1 MSDHDEFGAFLVG
14 FVVGGLAGAVTA
26 LLLAP
31 QSGEE
36 TRTVIKEK
44 AIELKDVASDSY
56 TEVYDKAEEL
66 VKTSRDKAEE
76 LVKTSR
82 DKADEL
88 VKTSRDKADDLVK
101 TTLEKAE
108 ELGQK
113 GQVVLEEQK
122 SKLTGK
128 KESKP
133 AA

>member
-1 MSDHDEFGAFLVG
+1 MSDRDEFGAFLVG

-56 TEVYDKAEEL
+56 NEAYGAAEEF
-66 VKTSRDKAEE
+66 VKTTAVKADEFIKE
-76 LVKTSR
+76 TTV
-82 DKADEL
+82 KADEL
-88 VKTSRDKADDLVK
+88 VKSTTGKA
-101 TTLEKAE
+101 T
-108 ELGQK
+108 ELGHK

-122 SKLTGK
+122 SRLVGK
-128 KESKP
+128 KDKP

>member
-1 MSDHDEFGAFLVG
+1 MSDRDEFGAFLVG

-44 AIELKDVASDSY
+44 AIELKDVATDSY
-56 TEVYDKAEEL
+56 NEAYGAADEFVRTTAGKANEMIKE
-66 VKTSRDKAEE
+66 TS
-76 LVKTSR
+76 V
-82 DKADEL
+82 KADEL
-88 VKTSRDKADDLVK
+88 LKETSTKADELIK
-101 TTLEKAE
+101 STSEKAS
-108 ELGQK
+108 ELGHK

-122 SKLTGK
+122 SRLTGK
-128 KESKP
+128 KDKP

>member
-1 MSDHDEFGAFLVG
+1 MSDRDEFGAFLVG

-44 AIELKDVASDSY
+44 AIELKDVATDSY
-56 TEVYDKAEEL
+56 NEAYGAAEGF
-66 VKTSRDKAEE
+66 VKTTAGKADEFIKE
-76 LVKTSR
+76 TTV
-82 DKADEL
+82 KADEL
-88 VKTSRDKADDLVK
+88 VKSTS
-101 TTLEKAE
+101 EKAT
-108 ELGQK
+108 ELGHK

-122 SKLTGK
+122 SRLVGK
-128 KESKP
+128 KDKP

>member
-1 MSDHDEFGAFLVG
+1 MSDRDEFGAFLVG

-44 AIELKDVASDSY
+44 AIELRDVASDSY
-56 TEVYDKAEEL
+56 TEAYDAAEEF
-66 VKTSRDKAEE
+66 VKTTAGKADVF
-76 LVKTSR
+76 VKTTA
-82 DKADEL
+82 DKAD
-88 VKTSRDKADDLVK
+88 AFVK
-101 TTLEKAE
+101 TTADKAV
-108 ELGQK
+108 ELGHK

-122 SKLTGK
+122 SKLVGK
-128 KESKP
+128 KEKP

>member
-1 MSDHDEFGAFLVG
+1 MSDRDEFGAFLVG

-44 AIELKDVASDSY
+44 AIELKDVAADSY
-56 TEVYDKAEEL
+56 SEAVDAAEGF
-66 VKTSRDKAEE
+66 
-76 LVKTSR
+76 
-82 DKADEL
+82 
-88 VKTSRDKADDLVK
+88 VK
-101 TTLEKAE
+101 TTREKAV

-122 SKLTGK
+122 SKLVGK
-128 KESKP
+128 KEPKP

>member
-1 MSDHDEFGAFLVG
+1 MSDRDEFGAFLVG

-44 AIELKDVASDSY
+44 AIELKDVAADSY
-56 TEVYDKAEEL
+56 TEAYGAAEEF
-66 VKTSRDKAEE
+66 VKTTAGKADEFIKE
-76 LVKTSR
+76 TSV
-82 DKADEL
+82 KADEL
-88 VKTSRDKADDLVK
+88 VKTTS
-101 TTLEKAE
+101 EKAA
-108 ELGQK
+108 ELGHK

-122 SKLTGK
+122 SRFVPK
-128 KESKP
+128 KDKP

>member
-1 MSDHDEFGAFLVG
+1 MSDRDEFGAFLVG

-44 AIELKDVASDSY
+44 AIELKDVAADSY
-56 TEVYDKAEEL
+56 NEAYGAAEEF
-66 VKTSRDKAEE
+66 VKTTAVKADEF
-76 LVKTSR
+76 VKVTAS
-82 DKADEL
+82 KADEL
-88 VKTSRDKADDLVK
+88 VKTTSDKAV
-101 TTLEKAE
+101 
-108 ELGQK
+108 ELGHK

-122 SKLTGK
+122 SRLVGK
-128 KESKP
+128 KDKP